1 MRILFCLKNST
12 KIGLLLLGFATTS
25 CNTLKRVDDNELLLT
40 KNVIYTD
47 DKKIYDKDIHSLIS
61 LIPNSTVLGYPLR
74 LNIYNLAKKDSDADF
89 QYWLYKKEKREQRLI
104 NLPSKKQRDRLR
116 DRLSKSSV
124 VNGTSKWLRKI
135 GEAPVII
142 DSSKTQKS
150 VKRLKAYYDSKG
162 YFNSTVSFKIDSS
175 KRKKKAQINYN
186 VNLKKPYII
195 DSLSRNISF
204 NVMDSLYQIHRSN
217 SYIKNNEQFDLAN
230 FNKERQRLTT
240 LFRNSGVYNFQK
252 SSISFNILGDTISN
266 NHKIGIELNVDD
278 LKRRAND
285 SLATYKYKV
294 YRFGEINLYPD
305 FDYNSKN
312 KKLKS
317 IEHQGYTIHYR
328 GKLRYRPKALTEAIF
343 LKKDSIYRDINK
355 VRTYRQIAN
364 LNTFKYPNIEVIP
377 DITDT
382 KLITNIFLT
391 SRKKYVLKLDTDI
404 THSSI
409 QQIGVAFGSSLFI
422 RNVFGGAETLSLT
435 ARESLGLLS
444 DTSISEED
452 FVSEIGGDIKLIFP
466 RIWFPLI
473 NTKKIIS
480 PYTLPQTR
488 ISIGIS
494 FQKNIGLDKQML
506 NTTLEYN
513 WSPFDFKKHKVE
525 LLSIQFVRN
534 VDQNRFFNVYKNTY
548 NRLNKTAIKVFNSLG
563 DTTVI
568 EPFFTTDKGDD
579 SPQLIISSGT
589 AGFINEVLNKNL
601 IPKNLEEYKEVR
613 NIEERRKRLTENN
626 LIFASNYSFTK
637 NNKKGVN
644 DNNFY
649 QFRIKVESAGNLLSG
664 LSYLIDLDQN
674 EDGDLL
680 LFGVPYSQYIKTEF
694 NYIKNWNISRS
705 NVLAFRSFFGIAIS
719 YKNSDNIPF
728 ARSYFAGGSNDN
740 RAWHPYSLGPGKT
753 QNINDFNEAN
763 LKIALNVEY
772 RFPIVGNIKG
782 AIFADAGNIWN
793 VLDNVDNTEASFNG
807 LKSLEDFGLGTGF
820 GIRYDLTYFVIR
832 LDAGFK
838 TYNPAQKPSRRWF
851 TNFKFSDAI
860 LNVGINYPF

>member
-1 MRILFCLKNST
+1 MKIPFYLKNYT

-47 DKKIYDKDIHSLIS
+47 DKKIYDKDIYSLIS
-61 LIPNSTVLGYPLR
+61 LKPNSTVLGYPLR
-74 LNIYNLAKKDSDADF
+74 LNIYNLAKKEKTEQQIIDF
-89 QYWLYKKEKREQRLI
+89 S
-104 NLPSKKQRDRLR
+104 SKKQLDI
-116 DRLSKSSV
+116 LSKSSMV
-124 VNGTSKWLRKI
+124 KGVSKWLRKI
-135 GEAPVII
+135 GEAPVVI

-150 VKRLKAYYDSKG
+150 LKHLKAYYDSKG
-162 YFNSTVSFKIDSS
+162 YFNNIVSFKIDRS
-175 KRKKKAQINYN
+175 KRKKKARINYD
-186 VNLKKPYII
+186 VNLKKAYII

-204 NVMDSLYQIHRSN
+204 NTIDSLYQIHSSN

-240 LFRNSGVYNFQK
+240 LFRNFGIYNFQK
-252 SSISFNILGDTISN
+252 SSISFNILGDTLLSDN
-266 NHKIGIELNVDD
+266 KIGVELNIDD
-278 LKRRAND
+278 LKRQSND
-285 SLATYKYKV
+285 SLTTSKYKV
-294 YRFGEINLYPD
+294 YRFGNTNIYPD

-317 IEHQGYTIHYR
+317 IEYQGYTIRYR

-343 LKKDSIYRDINK
+343 FKKDSIYRDIDK
-355 VRTYRQIAN
+355 VHTYRQIAN
-364 LNTFKYPNIEVIP
+364 LNTFKYPNIEIVP
-377 DITDT
+377 DITNT
-382 KLITNIFLT
+382 KLTTNIFLAPK
-391 SRKKYVLKLDTDI
+391 KKYVLKLDTDI
-404 THSSI
+404 THSNI
-409 QQIGVAFGSSLFI
+409 QQIGIAFGSSLFI

-435 ARESLGLLS
+435 ARGSFGLLS

-488 ISIGIS
+488 ISIGPS
-494 FQKNIGLDKQML
+494 FQKNIGLDKQAF
-506 NTTLEYN
+506 NAILEYN
-513 WSPFDFKKHKVE
+513 WAPSDFKKHKVE
-525 LLSIQFVRN
+525 LLNVQFVRN
-534 VDQNRFFNVYKNTY
+534 INKSRFFNVYKNTY
-548 NRLNKTAIKVFNSLG
+548 NRLNETAIKVFNSLD

-568 EPFFTTDKGDD
+568 EPFFTTVEGAD

-589 AGFINEVLNKNL
+589 TGFTDEVLNKNL
-601 IPKNLEEYKEVR
+601 ISKNLEEYKKIS

-626 LIFASNYSFTK
+626 LIFATNYSFTK
-637 NNKKGVN
+637 NNKKEVN

-649 QFRIKVESAGNLLSG
+649 QFRIKVESAGNLLTG
-664 LSYLIDLDQN
+664 LSHLINFSQN

-680 LFGVPYSQYIKTEF
+680 LFDVPYSQYIKTEF
-694 NYIKNWNISRS
+694 DYIKNWRLSHS
-705 NVLAFRSFFGIAIS
+705 NVLAFRSFFGIAIP

-728 ARSYFAGGSNDN
+728 AKSYFAGGSNDN

-763 LKIALNVEY
+763 LKIALNIEY
-772 RFPIVGNIKG
+772 RFPIVGDIKG

-793 VLDNVDNTEASFNG
+793 VLDNVDNTEATFNG

-820 GIRYDLTYFVIR
+820 GIRYDLDYFVIR
-832 LDAGFK
+832 LDTGFK

-851 TNFKFSDAI
+851 TNFKLSDAI